1 MIEYPIDQLPQLI
14 DELLQCDTTERKN
27 KLLADAKEILS
38 TEHLSLLFEALPK
51 EQRLDIWQL
60 LDEDTQHEIFINLGA
75 DSCRWLLQSLDEAD
89 GFKLLDEVSV
99 EELLELEEIIPE
111 RFVEYARHQLDEVQT
126 KQYELAQQYNPEQLG
141 HWLDFDAI
149 KVSEK
154 LTVAGARKILQKG
167 LPQYSEVIY
176 LVSRKGT
183 LIGEVPVNAL
193 FKANDSDTL
202 LSFAVHDV
210 ASLHA
215 DDDLYEAAE
224 VVIHS
229 ERMAMPVVNADNK
242 LLGRLKVT
250 SAYELR
256 QEVTDEAA
264 AKAGG
269 LREDEDLFASVRKS
283 AKNRGIWLG
292 INLATAFLASWF
304 IGLFGATI
312 EQVVA
317 LAVLMPVVASMGGI
331 AGSQTLTVIVRGLAL
346 GQVTDSNRKAL
357 LKKELRVGAVNGCVW
372 AMVIGVLT
380 YVWFSDVMLSITITV
395 AILLNLIAASL
406 SGVVIPSIL
415 DKMKIDP
422 ALSGSVILT
431 TVTDIVGF
439 VTFLGLGSLLLL

>member
-1 MIEYPIDQLPQLI
+1 MIEYPVDQLPQLI
-14 DELLQCDTTERKN
+14 NDLLQCDTTARKN
-27 KLLADAKEILS
+27 KLLHDAQQVLS
-38 TEHLSLLFEALPK
+38 TEHLSLLFEAIPK
-51 EQRLDIWQL
+51 EQRMEIWSL
-60 LDEDTQHEIFINLGA
+60 LDEDTQHEIFVNLGD
-75 DSCRWLLQSLDEAD
+75 DSCRWLLHTLDDDAC
-89 GFKLLDEVSV
+89 FKLLDEVNV
-99 EELLELEEIIPE
+99 EELLELEEVIPE
-111 RFVEYARHQLDEVQT
+111 RFVEYAKKQLDEAQT
-126 KQYELAQQYNPEQLG
+126 KQYELAQQYPAEQLG
-141 HWLDFDAI
+141 HWLGFDFL

-154 LTVAGARKILQKG
+154 LTAAGAKKLLHKG
-167 LPQYSEVIY
+167 LPQYSEFIY
-176 LVSRKGT
+176 LVSRKGS
-183 LIGEVPVNAL
+183 LIGEVAVNDLIKSA
-193 FKANDSDTL
+193 DSDSL
-202 LSFAVHDV
+202 MSLANHDFT
-210 ASLHA
+210 SLHA

-229 ERMAMPVVNADNK
+229 EKMALPVVNADNK
-242 LLGRLKVT
+242 LVGRLT
-250 SAYELR
+250 ISSAYELR
-256 QEVTDEAA
+256 QENTDSAA

-346 GQVTDSNRKAL
+346 GQVTDANRTAL

-372 AMVIGVLT
+372 ALVIGLLT
-380 YVWFSDVMLSITITV
+380 FVWFSDAMLSVTITV

>member
-75 DSCRWLLQSLDEAD
+75 DSCRWLLQSLEEAD

-99 EELLELEEIIPE
+99 EELLELEEVIPE
-111 RFVEYARHQLDEVQT
+111 RFVEYARRQLDEVQT
-126 KQYELAQQYNPEQLG
+126 KQYELAQQYLPEQLG

-380 YVWFSDVMLSITITV
+380 YIWFSDVMLSITITV

>member
-111 RFVEYARHQLDEVQT
+111 RFVEYARRQLDEVQT
-126 KQYELAQQYNPEQLG
+126 KQYQLAQQYNPEQLG

-167 LPQYSEVIY
+167 LPQYTEVIY

-193 FKANDSDTL
+193 FKAQDSDTL
-202 LSFAVHDV
+202 LSFAEHDI

-229 ERMAMPVVNADNK
+229 ERMAMPVVNVDNK

-250 SAYELR
+250 SAYKLR

>member
-27 KLLADAKEILS
+27 KLLADAKETLS

-75 DSCRWLLQSLDEAD
+75 DSCRWLLQSLEEAD

-111 RFVEYARHQLDEVQT
+111 RFVEYARRQLDEVQT
-126 KQYELAQQYNPEQLG
+126 KQYELAQQYNQEQLG

-167 LPQYSEVIY
+167 LPQYTEVIY

>member
-1 MIEYPIDQLPQLI
+1 MIEYPVDQLPQLI
-14 DELLQCDTTERKN
+14 NDLLQCETHMQKSQ
-27 KLLADAKEILS
+27 LLADAQLNLS
-38 TEHLSLLFEALPK
+38 TEHLSLLFEAIPK
-51 EQRLDIWQL
+51 EQRLEIWQL
-60 LDEDTQHEIFINLGA
+60 LDKDTQHEIFVTLSD
-75 DSCRWLLQSLDEAD
+75 DSCLWLLQTLDDSEAYA
-89 GFKLLDEVSV
+89 LLDEVNV
-99 EELLELEEIIPE
+99 EELLELEEVIPE
-111 RFVEYARHQLDEVQT
+111 RFVDYAKKQLDEAQT
-126 KQYELAQQYNPEQLG
+126 KQYDLAQQYPPEQLG
-141 HWLDFDAI
+141 HWVGFDFLKI
-149 KVSEK
+149 TEK
-154 LTVAGARKILQKG
+154 ATIAGVKKLLHKG
-167 LPQYSEVIY
+167 LPQYSEVVY
-176 LVSRKGT
+176 LVSRQGS
-183 LIGEVPVNAL
+183 LIGELAVNDL
-193 FKANDSDTL
+193 IKANEGDNL
-202 LSFAVHDV
+202 LALANYDFS
-210 ASLHA
+210 SLHA

-229 ERMAMPVVNADNK
+229 EKMAMPVVNTDNK
-242 LLGRLKVT
+242 LVGRLT
-250 SAYELR
+250 ISSAYELR
-256 QEVTDEAA
+256 QEIADEAA

-346 GQVTDSNRKAL
+346 GQVTDSNRNAL
-357 LKKELRVGAVNGCVW
+357 LKKELRVGAVNGLVW
-372 AMVIGVLT
+372 ALVIGALT
-380 YVWFSDVMLSITITV
+380 FVWFSDIMLSITITV
-395 AILLNLIAASL
+395 AILLNLVAASL
-406 SGVVIPSIL
+406 AGVVIPSIL

>member
-75 DSCRWLLQSLDEAD
+75 DSCRWLLQSLEEAD

-111 RFVEYARHQLDEVQT
+111 RFVEYARRQLDEVQT
-126 KQYELAQQYNPEQLG
+126 KQYELAQQYNQEQLG

-167 LPQYSEVIY
+167 LPQYTEVIY

-183 LIGEVPVNAL
+183 LIGEVPVNAF

>member
-27 KLLADAKEILS
+27 KLLADAKETLS

-111 RFVEYARHQLDEVQT
+111 RFVEYARRQLDEVQT
-126 KQYELAQQYNPEQLG
+126 KQYELAQQYNQEQLG

-167 LPQYSEVIY
+167 LPQYTEVIY

>member
-111 RFVEYARHQLDEVQT
+111 RFVEYARRQLDEVQT
-126 KQYELAQQYNPEQLG
+126 KQYQLAQQYNPEQLG

-167 LPQYSEVIY
+167 LPQYTEVIY

-193 FKANDSDTL
+193 FKAQDSDTL
-202 LSFAVHDV
+202 LSFAEHDI

-215 DDDLYEAAE
+215 DDDLYAAAE

-229 ERMAMPVVNADNK
+229 ERMAMPVVNVDNK

-250 SAYELR
+250 SAYKLR

-372 AMVIGVLT
+372 ATVIGVLT

>member
-27 KLLADAKEILS
+27 KLLADAKETLS

-111 RFVEYARHQLDEVQT
+111 RFVEYARRQLDEVQT
-126 KQYELAQQYNPEQLG
+126 KQYELAQQYNQEQLG

-431 TVTDIVGF
+431 TVTDIIGF

>member
-1 MIEYPIDQLPQLI
+1 MKHKRNNTI
-14 DELLQCDTTERKN
+14 LL
-27 KLLADAKEILS
+27 S
-38 TEHLSLLFEALPK
+38 S
-51 EQRLDIWQL
+51 
-60 LDEDTQHEIFINLGA
+60 
-75 DSCRWLLQSLDEAD
+75 
-89 GFKLLDEVSV
+89 
-99 EELLELEEIIPE
+99 IP
-111 RFVEYARHQLDEVQT
+111 
-126 KQYELAQQYNPEQLG
+126 PEQLG
-141 HWLDFDAI
+141 HWVGFDFLKI
-149 KVSEK
+149 TEK
-154 LTVAGARKILQKG
+154 ATIAGVKKLLHKG
-167 LPQYSEVIY
+167 LPQYSEVVY
-176 LVSRKGT
+176 LVSRQGS
-183 LIGEVPVNAL
+183 LIGELAVNDLIKADEGDNLLAL
-193 FKANDSDTL
+193 ANYDFS
-202 LSFAVHDV
+202 
-210 ASLHA
+210 SLHA

-229 ERMAMPVVNADNK
+229 EKMAMPVVNTDNK
-242 LLGRLKVT
+242 LVGRLT
-250 SAYELR
+250 ISSAYELR
-256 QEVTDEAA
+256 QEIADEAA

-346 GQVTDSNRKAL
+346 GQVTDSNRNAL
-357 LKKELRVGAVNGCVW
+357 LKKELRVGAVNGLVW
-372 AMVIGVLT
+372 ALVIGALT
-380 YVWFSDVMLSITITV
+380 FVWFSDIMLSITITV
-395 AILLNLIAASL
+395 AILLNLVAASL
-406 SGVVIPSIL
+406 AGVVIPSIL

>member
-75 DSCRWLLQSLDEAD
+75 DSCRWLLQSLEEAD

-111 RFVEYARHQLDEVQT
+111 RFVEYARRQLDEVQT
-126 KQYELAQQYNPEQLG
+126 KQYELAQQYNQEQLG

-167 LPQYSEVIY
+167 LPQYTEVIY

>member
-27 KLLADAKEILS
+27 KLLADAKETLS

-111 RFVEYARHQLDEVQT
+111 RFVEYARRQLDEVQT

-167 LPQYSEVIY
+167 LPQYTEVIY

-183 LIGEVPVNAL
+183 LIGEVSINAL
-193 FKANDSDTL
+193 FKANDSEAL
-202 LSFAVHDV
+202 LSFAEHDV
-210 ASLHA
+210 AALHA

-229 ERMAMPVVNADNK
+229 ETMAMPVVNADNK

-406 SGVVIPSIL
+406 SGVVIPSVL

>member
-1 MIEYPIDQLPQLI
+1 MIEYPVDQLPQLI
-14 DELLQCDTTERKN
+14 NDLLQCETSEQKSQ
-27 KLLADAKEILS
+27 LLADAQLNLS
-38 TEHLSLLFEALPK
+38 TEHLSLLFEAIPK
-51 EQRLDIWQL
+51 EQRLEIWQL
-60 LDEDTQHEIFINLGA
+60 LDKDTQHEIFVTLSD
-75 DSCRWLLQSLDEAD
+75 DSCLWLLQTLDDSEVYA
-89 GFKLLDEVSV
+89 LLDEVNV
-99 EELLELEEIIPE
+99 EELLELEEVIPE
-111 RFVEYARHQLDEVQT
+111 RFVDYAKKQLDEAQT
-126 KQYELAQQYNPEQLG
+126 KQYDLAQQYPPEQLG
-141 HWLDFDAI
+141 HWVGFDFLKI
-149 KVSEK
+149 TEK
-154 LTVAGARKILQKG
+154 ATLAGVKKLLQKG
-167 LPQYSEVIY
+167 LPQYSEVVY
-176 LVSRKGT
+176 LVSRQGSLMGELAVNDLIKADEGDNLLT
-183 LIGEVPVNAL
+183 L
-193 FKANDSDTL
+193 ANYDFS
-202 LSFAVHDV
+202 
-210 ASLHA
+210 SLHA

-229 ERMAMPVVNADNK
+229 EKMAMPVVNSDNK
-242 LLGRLKVT
+242 LVGRLT
-250 SAYELR
+250 ISSAYELR
-256 QEVTDEAA
+256 QEIADEAA

-346 GQVTDSNRKAL
+346 GQVTDSNRNAL
-357 LKKELRVGAVNGCVW
+357 LKKELRVGAVNGLVW
-372 AMVIGVLT
+372 ALVIGALT
-380 YVWFSDVMLSITITV
+380 FVWFSDIMLSITITV
-395 AILLNLIAASL
+395 AILLNLVAASL
-406 SGVVIPSIL
+406 AGVVIPSIL

>member
-1 MIEYPIDQLPQLI
+1 MIEYPVDQLPQLI
-14 DELLQCDTTERKN
+14 DELLQCDTTTRKN
-27 KLLADAKEILS
+27 KLLADAKEKLS

-51 EQRLDIWQL
+51 EQRLEVWEL
-60 LDEDTQHEIFINLGA
+60 LDEDTQHEIFINLGG
-75 DSCRWLLQSLDEAD
+75 DSCRWLLQTLDETQ
-89 GFKLLDEVSV
+89 GFTLLDEVSV
-99 EELLELEEIIPE
+99 AELLELEEFIPE
-111 RFVEYARHQLDEVQT
+111 RFVAYARQQLDEVQT
-126 KQYELAQQYNPEQLG
+126 KQYELAQQFDPEQLG
-141 HWLDFDAI
+141 HWLDFDAL

-154 LTVAGARKILQKG
+154 LTVGGAQKILHKG
-167 LPQYSEVIY
+167 LPQFTEVIY
-176 LVSRKGT
+176 LVSRKGS
-183 LIGEVPVNAL
+183 LIGEVSVNAL
-193 FKANDSDTL
+193 FKADDADSL
-202 LSFAVHDV
+202 LDYANLDV

-242 LLGRLKVT
+242 LLGRLKVS

-256 QEVTDEAA
+256 QEMTDEAA

-269 LREDEDLFASVRKS
+269 LREDEDLFSSVAKS

-372 AMVIGVLT
+372 AIVIGVLT
-380 YVWFSDVMLSITITV
+380 NLWFNDVMLSITITV
-395 AILLNLIAASL
+395 AILLNLVAASL
-406 SGVVIPSIL
+406 SGVIIPSIL

>member
-1 MIEYPIDQLPQLI
+1 MIEYPVDQLPQLI
-14 DELLQCDTTERKN
+14 DELLQCDTTARKN
-27 KLLADAKEILS
+27 KLLADAKEKLS

-75 DSCRWLLQSLDEAD
+75 DSCRWLLQTLDESE

-99 EELLELEEIIPE
+99 EELLELEEVIPE
-111 RFVEYARHQLDEVQT
+111 RFVDYARQQLDEVQT
-126 KQYELAQQYNPEQLG
+126 KQYDLAQQYNPEQLG
-141 HWLDFDAI
+141 HWLNFDSL

-154 LTVAGARKILQKG
+154 LTVGGARKILQKG
-167 LPQYSEVIY
+167 LPQFTEVIY

-183 LIGEVPVNAL
+183 LVGEVTVNAL
-193 FKANDSDTL
+193 FKAQDSDSL
-202 LSFAVHDV
+202 LDFANLDV
-210 ASLHA
+210 TSLHA

-229 ERMAMPVVNADNK
+229 EKMAMPVVNADNK
-242 LLGRLKVT
+242 LLGRLTVS

-269 LREDEDLFASVRKS
+269 LREDEDLFSSVRKS

-372 AMVIGVLT
+372 ALVIGVLT
-380 YVWFSDVMLSITITV
+380 NLWFNDVMLSITITV

>member
-1 MIEYPIDQLPQLI
+1 MIEYPVDQLPQLI

-75 DSCRWLLQSLDEAD
+75 DSCRWLLQSLDETD

-99 EELLELEEIIPE
+99 EELLELEEVIPE
-111 RFVEYARHQLDEVQT
+111 RFVEYARRQLDEVQT
-126 KQYELAQQYNPEQLG
+126 RQYELAQQYSPEQLG
-141 HWLDFDAI
+141 HWLDFDSL

-154 LTVAGARKILQKG
+154 LTVGGAKKILQKG
-167 LPQYSEVIY
+167 LPQYTEVIY

-183 LIGEVPVNAL
+183 LIGEVSVNAL
-193 FKANDSDTL
+193 LKAQDSDSL
-202 LSFAVHDV
+202 LSFANHDV
-210 ASLHA
+210 TSLHA

-229 ERMAMPVVNADNK
+229 EKMAMPVVNVDNK

-250 SAYELR
+250 SAYGLR

-372 AMVIGVLT
+372 AVVIGLLT
-380 YVWFSDVMLSITITV
+380 YLWFADVMLSITITV
-395 AILLNLIAASL
+395 AILLNLIAASV

>member
-99 EELLELEEIIPE
+99 EELLELEEVIPE
-111 RFVEYARHQLDEVQT
+111 RFVEYARRQLDEVQT
-126 KQYELAQQYNPEQLG
+126 RQYELAQQYSPEQLG
-141 HWLDFDAI
+141 HWLDFDSL

-154 LTVAGARKILQKG
+154 LTVGGAKKILQKG
-167 LPQYSEVIY
+167 LPQYTEVIY

-183 LIGEVPVNAL
+183 LIGEVSVNAL
-193 FKANDSDTL
+193 LKAQDSDSL
-202 LSFAVHDV
+202 LSFANHDV
-210 ASLHA
+210 TSLHA

-229 ERMAMPVVNADNK
+229 EKMAMPVVNVDNK

-250 SAYELR
+250 SAYGLR

-372 AMVIGVLT
+372 AVVIGLLT
-380 YVWFSDVMLSITITV
+380 YLWFADLMLSITITV
-395 AILLNLIAASL
+395 AILLNLIAASV